1 MTNRVRYKNFDQ
13 LSFADL
19 LVYSKLPEHPFWSC
33 VESKIDFSFADT
45 LCAVLYTG
53 MGQRPYAPSLK
64 LKVHL
69 IQAYYALSD
78 RLVEE
83 KIIGDLFIKRFL
95 QVPVDFFGFDHS
107 TIGLDRTRMGE
118 AMFRACHLYI
128 LAQMYSHGL
137 WGDKNEQW
145 IIDSFPTRIHTVR
158 RGAYRLI
165 KHAMIRLVQHL
176 RKQAPKPIRMAAES
190 LPLDAMGVRL
200 SSAPTSAD
208 LMLAYSKLVAQA
220 YGLLQWFNNEN
231 IKPLLEDWKGYSRSH
246 ELQAILIR
254 ILEEN
259 SRPVDPDNHGTKTDL
274 PADIQFEKTPH
285 EKRPKDRIESAVDPE
300 ARTAFKRSKATTGYK
315 MQNLCTT
322 EGVILDIRTV
332 PANEHDQDATA
343 DMVATIQRFFG
354 QTPAALLGDT
364 AYGHGRHR
372 MKLAQQGIQV
382 VAPVQQSPNPTGLF
396 QATRFTYDVDK
407 DIFICPNGEQSV
419 RRNHSPK
426 LEGAQYRFAQKTCLA
441 CPLYTQC
448 TNSESGRSVF
458 RSDYAN
464 LYEQAQAY
472 NESLAGQ
479 TDLLKRYVVE
489 RKNNELK
496 NDCGLGLTRTHSRAT
511 LQLKALGAAMVV
523 NLKYMVRKL
532 LNPKPGFLRHA
543 RSALG

>member
-69 IQAYYALSD
+69 IQAYYVLSD

-145 IIDSFPTRIHTVR
+145 IIDSFPTSIHMVR

-176 RKQAPKPIRMAAES
+176 RKQAPKPVRTAAES

-200 SSAPTSAD
+200 SSAASSAD

-231 IKPLLEDWKGYSRSH
+231 IKPLLDWKGYPRSQ
-246 ELQAILIR
+246 ELQAILMR

-259 SRPVDPDNHGTKTDL
+259 SRPFDPDNNGTKADL
-274 PADIQFEKTPH
+274 PADVQFEKTPR
-285 EKRPKDRIESAVDPE
+285 EKRPKDRIESAVDPQ

-315 MQNLCTT
+315 TQNLCTT

-354 QTPAALLGDT
+354 QTPTALLGDT

-372 MKLAQQGIQV
+372 MQLAQQGIQV

-396 QATRFTYDVDK
+396 QATMFTYDVDK

-426 LEGAQYRFAQKTCLA
+426 LEGSQYRFVKKTCLA

-458 RSDYAN
+458 RSDYAS
-464 LYEQAQAY
+464 LYEKAQAY

-479 TDLLKRYVVE
+479 ADLLKRYIVE